1 MDKVEIFAIKLTDIS
16 EVNKNDL
23 YWKSNAYNQVKAAAE
38 LTIKHLSSY
47 LESLLTKT
55 QKKNVVLEIEFICR
69 NEAEVQLGL
78 MMQLTNLDLFN
89 KNYFIDLM
97 QENARSFISSINS
110 KSNEIKS
117 INKAEKVSLSCTPKN
132 DQLEPEV
139 NKKETSKN
147 RAVNQLML
155 KANNSFKVDCFIGG
169 EEITIEEIPNHTYTS
184 KSASNVEA
192 IVQVS
197 GVIDDKEICRL
208 VTQQID
214 SSKRK
219 KILELQFSNEQRN
232 TLLEAQL
239 SGTTLKISYTPN
251 LYVKNGISGEKG
263 GTLVGFGECDA
274 LEFDFGDLGSM

>member
-16 EVNKNDL
+16 EVNKKDL

-117 INKAEKVSLSCTPKN
+117 INKSEKVSLSCTPKN

>member
-16 EVNKNDL
+16 EVNKKDL

-38 LTIKHLSSY
+38 LTIKYLSSY
-47 LESLLTKT
+47 LESLLTNS
-55 QKKNVVLEIEFICR
+55 QKKNIVLEIEFICR

-117 INKAEKVSLSCTPKN
+117 INKSEKVSLSCTTKN
-132 DQLEPEV
+132 DQVEPGV

-184 KSASNVEA
+184 KSASNIEA

-219 KILELQFSNEQRN
+219 KILELQFSNDQRN

-274 LEFDFGDLGSM
+274 LEFDFGDLGSV